1 LSFIPELKNQPIT
14 VEQVKDKCN
23 LLFENDKHNKSLANL
38 LTGVTKYGVFGEEF
52 FDVNSRIVSLTEP
65 FLTDEAKESV
75 TQLINEPLDPEGRSY
90 KNTMKMMTE
99 DGLFNVLPK
108 YEDAWLNFLDPFMRL
123 TRIEKNYKNNN
134 KKIIKIKNYE

>member
-1 LSFIPELKNQPIT
+1 MDHFLVGYVSRNARRKMPSDIIMSWKIFLDELEK
-14 VEQVKDKCN
+14 
-23 LLFENDKHNKSLANL
+23 
-38 LTGVTKYGVFGEEF
+38 KYGHRKATLVMH
-52 FDVNSRIVSLTEP
+52 T
-65 FLTDEAKESV
+65 
-75 TQLINEPLDPEGRSY
+75 EPLDPEGRSY

-123 TRIEKNYKNNN
+123 TRIEKNYKNKN

>member
-1 LSFIPELKNQPIT
+1 
-14 VEQVKDKCN
+14 
-23 LLFENDKHNKSLANL
+23 
-38 LTGVTKYGVFGEEF
+38 
-52 FDVNSRIVSLTEP
+52 
-65 FLTDEAKESV
+65 
-75 TQLINEPLDPEGRSY
+75 
-90 KNTMKMMTE
+90 MKMMTE